1 MDWWL
6 LQGVSASHT
15 MGAGTDSGLPATL
28 SLIKVAGGKRV
39 DGGKTLF
46 TQLGLVQ
53 LLWSE
58 SHKQCVINSRWCQ
71 AAKQTGALTG
81 TGTKVMDCW
90 RHTTV
95 SNKMD
100 FSHLREINSG
110 LSLCPNYPQSQST
123 SSDWQPRPP
132 SNFTTQNLKLFPP
145 PAVLIGYFILWCH
158 IVTFNI
164 LGLWIV
170 SRLLSSCMLQ
180 ENFMLQ
186 WAEG

>member
-1 MDWWL
+1 MEGKLFL
-6 LQGVSASHT
+6 LSWGWFSCFEVRATNSVSST
-15 MGAGTDSGLPATL
+15 
-28 SLIKVAGGKRV
+28 AGGVKLPSRREHWPAPELKSWTV
-39 DGGKTLF
+39 DD
-46 TQLGLVQ
+46 
-53 LLWSE
+53 
-58 SHKQCVINSRWCQ
+58 I
-71 AAKQTGALTG
+71 
-81 TGTKVMDCW
+81 
-90 RHTTV
+90 V

-110 LSLCPNYPQSQST
+110 LSLCPIYPQSQST
-123 SSDWQPRPP
+123 SSDWQPRPPP